1 VSKFLKI
8 RSEEDIQKLVKDGRG
23 AGKLATYKPWIYS
36 TDFASKGR
44 VRSMY
49 SHRFG
54 RPHELLSDGERNVFR
69 MLEWSPRVTDVREQY
84 PLPRSITRKAAADLG
99 IKHPTYPGTHIDYIL
114 TVDFCVDGERNVFRM
129 LEWSS
134 RVTDVREQYP
144 LPRSITRKAAAD
156 LGIKHP
162 TYPGT
167 HIDYILTVDFCVDE
181 VRDGNDFQQM
191 IDVKTEDD
199 LQDPDKVARLEIARL
214 SCFMLGINHNVLF
227 SEDVPKQKVKNLMW
241 IRDALLDPDQ
251 PDEPYTGYFEQ
262 HMARMAQ
269 NIHDF
274 RFDGPANDYCT
285 AYEQRNGMNSGDGLR
300 VMRMLLWERTLTMD
314 LNNPSPERAHMSTF
328 HLSARPG
335 NLRSIGA
342 A

>member
-36 TDFASKGR
+36 TDFASQGR

-69 MLEWSPRVTDVREQY
+69 MLEWSP
-84 PLPRSITRKAAADLG
+84 
-99 IKHPTYPGTHIDYIL
+99 
-114 TVDFCVDGERNVFRM
+114 
-129 LEWSS
+129 

-314 LNNPSPERAHMSTF
+314 RNNPSPERAHMSTF